1 MIHFKTYFY
10 CISLMLICAV
20 NLVCTGP
27 DLPTKWP
34 TTAWE
39 VTSASSQ
46 GMNYDSLAAFSAELE
61 SGDLGY
67 IDGMLVIR
75 NGMIIF
81 EKEYT
86 NDYDSL
92 FKTTNTEP
100 GKYNYYDPNW
110 HPYYNN
116 TRLHTMQSVS
126 KSFTAAA
133 VGIAVKNGQIPG
145 LNAKIMDYFDGYESS
160 APDPRRNAM
169 TIRDVLTMTTGI
181 QWDESSMLYTDS
193 TSNCVQMEKS
203 SDWIQYVIDQ
213 PMAFGPGEK
222 YEYNSGATMLL
233 SYLINKTTGLDLTDY
248 VKTNLFDV
256 LGITD
261 YYWKHTPKGLTDAEG
276 GLYLTPRDL
285 AKFGYLYLHNG
296 KWENKQVLPGNWVEI
311 THEKRV
317 DTTSPW
323 FKYGFQ
329 WWLMPYGDN
338 HTALLASGLGGQ
350 RMIVLPELDIVAVF
364 TGWNIYEMPALNS
377 WMAMNKMINA
387 ADVENES

>member
-1 MIHFKTYFY
+1 
-10 CISLMLICAV
+10 MLICAV

-86 NDYDSL
+86 NDYESL

-181 QWDESSMLYTDS
+181 QWDESSMPYTDS

-203 SDWIQYVIDQ
+203 SDWIQ
-213 PMAFGPGEK
+213 
-222 YEYNSGATMLL
+222 
-233 SYLINKTTGLDLTDY
+233 
-248 VKTNLFDV
+248 
-256 LGITD
+256 
-261 YYWKHTPKGLTDAEG
+261 
-276 GLYLTPRDL
+276 
-285 AKFGYLYLHNG
+285 
-296 KWENKQVLPGNWVEI
+296 
-311 THEKRV
+311 
-317 DTTSPW
+317 
-323 FKYGFQ
+323 
-329 WWLMPYGDN
+329 
-338 HTALLASGLGGQ
+338 
-350 RMIVLPELDIVAVF
+350 
-364 TGWNIYEMPALNS
+364 
-377 WMAMNKMINA
+377 
-387 ADVENES
+387 